1 METFSA
7 LQEKINKLLSL
18 VKETK
23 EQNSILAE
31 ENATLQKK
39 LNALNTDS
47 QYAADNIQELYKEKD
62 RIKHVVSDLISSI
75 DSFIEGSSDL

>member
-1 METFSA
+1 METLSA